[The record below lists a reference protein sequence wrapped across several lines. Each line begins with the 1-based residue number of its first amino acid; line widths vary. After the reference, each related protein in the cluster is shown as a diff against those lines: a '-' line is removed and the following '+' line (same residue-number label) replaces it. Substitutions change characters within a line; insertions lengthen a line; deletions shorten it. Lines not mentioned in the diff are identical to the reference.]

1 MGKCWGS
8 TEKNRMRSSG
18 QGAMKEWEKEQA
30 EEEGKCVGS
39 IKMGKCWGGALRK
52 IG

>member
-1 MGKCWGS
+1 MPARKIVAR
-8 TEKNRMRSSG
+8 RMRRSR

-30 EEEGKCVGS
+30 EAEGKGLGS
-39 IKMGKCWGGALRK
+39 IKMGKCWGGSLRK